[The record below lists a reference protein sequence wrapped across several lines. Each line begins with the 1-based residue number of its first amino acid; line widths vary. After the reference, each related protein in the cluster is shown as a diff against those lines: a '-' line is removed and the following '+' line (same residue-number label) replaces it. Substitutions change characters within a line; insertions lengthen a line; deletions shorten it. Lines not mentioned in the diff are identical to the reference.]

1 VIILEVSLK
10 KALFV
15 YLVIYIIFFS
25 IGAFYLK
32 TNTMNIVYNT
42 SVIVG
47 DRVGFDLN
55 SDAITFGMV
64 PSGNY
69 ASRAINIIPS
79 NYDQSVEIFVKGNIT
94 KFLTTSESSIF
105 IKANENRKINF
116 DIFIPTNTS
125 FGEYSGEIK
134 FKITNLKLLSS

>member
-1 VIILEVSLK
+1 MIILEVSLK

-25 IGAFYLK
+25 MGAFYLK
-32 TNTMNIVYNT
+32 TNTTNIVYNT

-55 SDAITFGMV
+55 PDAITFGMV

-79 NYDQSVEIFVKGNIT
+79 KYDQSVEIFVKGNIT
-94 KFLTTSESSIF
+94 EFLTTGENSIF

-116 DIFIPTNTS
+116 DIFIPANTL
-125 FGEYSGEIK
+125 FGEYSGQVKIK
-134 FKITNLKLLSS
+134 ISEFKT